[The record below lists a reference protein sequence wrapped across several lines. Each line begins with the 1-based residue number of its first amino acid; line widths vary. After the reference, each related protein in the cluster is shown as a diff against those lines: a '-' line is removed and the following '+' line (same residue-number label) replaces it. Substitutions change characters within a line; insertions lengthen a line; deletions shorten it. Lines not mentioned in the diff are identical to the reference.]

1 MYNTS
6 MFEHDSLDIA
16 LRSPQGA
23 VLAGEKI
30 TIGGRLV
37 QEEGTQVFLVLVY
50 PGNREEQL
58 PMTTEKGLCSVSFT
72 APEGPGL
79 LFYSFLL
86 KNGENIRWYG
96 GRTFSVGSAGC
107 NFSCRFCQNHHISR
121 DPLEQER
128 IRGHEA
134 TPDVL
139 VAAALRT
146 ACRSLAFTYNE
157 PTVFVELLAATA
169 ALGQE
174 RGLPSILVSNGFM
187 SPGCLEVL
195 GPLVRAANID
205 LKAFSEDFYHHYC
218 GARLRPVLDN
228 LVRMRSLG
236 WWLEVTTL
244 ILEGL
249 NDGEAELRALARFIR
264 DELGADTPWHVTAF
278 HPAYRMTDHPAT
290 RAETLRR
297 CRDIGLEEGLHFVY
311 TGNVFCA
318 GGGDTL
324 CPQCGE
330 PCLERQGWQVT
341 MRTDTGVCPRCGS
354 QLPGVWKS

>member
-1 MYNTS
+1 
-6 MFEHDSLDIA
+6 MFSSSHERAIRICLTAIAASSLLA
-16 LRSPQGA
+16 
-23 VLAGEKI
+23 LAGI
-30 TIGGRLV
+30 VIFLFT
-37 QEEGTQVFLVLVY
+37 EGLPLFRHVSPLDFLLGDLWY
-50 PGNREEQL
+50 P
-58 PMTTEKGLCSVSFT
+58 TED
-72 APEGPGL
+72 PGL
-79 LFYSFLL
+79 FGIFPLL
-86 KNGENIRWYG
+86 
-96 GRTFSVGSAGC
+96 VGSVAVTVL
-107 NFSCRFCQNHHISR
+107 SSLLAV
-121 DPLEQER
+121 PLGVMTAVYLAE
-128 IRGHEA
+128 IA
-134 TPDVL
+134 PP
-139 VAAALRT
+139 VAR
-146 ACRSLAFTYNE
+146 RVIK
-157 PTVFVELLAATA
+157 PFVELLAATA

-187 SPGCLEVL
+187 SPGCLELL

-205 LKAFSEDFYHHYC
+205 LKAFNEDFYHHYC

-228 LVRMRSLG
+228 LVRMRALG

-290 RAETLRR
+290 MAETLRR
-297 CRDIGLEEGLHFVY
+297 CRDIGLEEGLRFVY

-324 CPQCGE
+324 CPQCGA
-330 PCLERQGWQVT
+330 PCLERQGWQVI

-354 QLPGVWKS
+354 KLPGVWKL